1 MAITTKSQI
10 GKYVCNVGYLDIRQR
25 MIYKKPTEVFVVH
38 GRYAIAGPF
47 TSIEH
52 ARVEARRCVE
62 ENRKHDKYR
71 K

>member
-47 TSIEH
+47 TSIEQ
-52 ARVEARRCVE
+52 V
-62 ENRKHDKYR
+62 KL
-71 K
+71 